1 MNRHSTNW
9 KAERIVKLAL
19 IIGIAV
25 IGRLLFQPLP
35 NVQPVTVI
43 IMLVTLYFGLID
55 GLIVSAGSI
64 LISNI
69 FMGMGPWTIG
79 QIISFCVV
87 VVLTYL
93 LLKPIYAKQWKSRR
107 YYGVLVAL
115 LMGLVYGLIISVF
128 DVWFYKINHFWV
140 YYLNGLSFDLMHA
153 VGNSAFYFVLE
164 PILSKILI
172 KQSD

>member
-55 GLIVSAGSI
+55 GRHA
-64 LISNI
+64 
-69 FMGMGPWTIG
+69 
-79 QIISFCVV
+79 
-87 VVLTYL
+87 
-93 LLKPIYAKQWKSRR
+93 
-107 YYGVLVAL
+107 
-115 LMGLVYGLIISVF
+115 
-128 DVWFYKINHFWV
+128 
-140 YYLNGLSFDLMHA
+140 LSF
-153 VGNSAFYFVLE
+153 
-164 PILSKILI
+164 
-172 KQSD
+172 QSQ